1 METKKLTKPKSKP
14 QPKNQPAKI
23 TSSQAASQRKA
34 VETPKIAVREI
45 DATGKVL
52 GRLSTEVA
60 TILRGK
66 DKPSFQPY
74 LVMGDKVVIHNAS
87 KIVITGKKLDQKVY
101 QHPTGYLGNLKTKTM
116 KEMMEKNPAEVLIH
130 AISGMLP
137 KNKLRPIWLK
147 NLEVHND

>member
-1 METKKLTKPKSKP
+1 MEMQQTKKQKLKPQVKKLQTKPSKV
-14 QPKNQPAKI
+14 A
-23 TSSQAASQRKA
+23 
-34 VETPKIAVREI
+34 ETPKIAVVEI

-66 DKPSFQPY
+66 NKPTFQLY
-74 LVMGDKVVIHNAS
+74 LAMGDKVVIHNAS
-87 KIVITGKKLDQKVY
+87 KIVITGKKIDQKVY

-116 KEMMEKNPAEVLIH
+116 KELMETNPSEVLIH
-130 AISGMLP
+130 SISGMLP